1 LRADAD
7 ALAERILALDDA
19 GARQCKMFFQ
29 AAEESPIEQNFR
41 CATDMLT
48 VTSLRLMQDR

>member
-1 LRADAD
+1 VLT
-7 ALAERILALDDA
+7 ERILALDEA
-19 GARQCKMFFQ
+19 GARECKAFFQ